1 MKTYTLKEKETLIN
15 VAVNQSKKAILE
27 FLSSDDFNGKQ
38 PEGFK
43 GLKVVHSTKTYLVV
57 QE

>member
-1 MKTYTLKEKETLIN
+1 MKTYSLKERDTLNN
-15 VAVNQSKKAILE
+15 VVVNQSKKAILE

-38 PEGFK
+38 PEGLK
-43 GLKVVHSTKTYLVV
+43 NLKVVHSTKNYLVV

>member
-1 MKTYTLKEKETLIN
+1 MKTYTLKERETLNNVVIN
-15 VAVNQSKKAILE
+15 QTKKEILA

-38 PEGFK
+38 PEGLK
-43 GLKVVHSTKTYLVV
+43 NLKVVHSTKSYLVV

>member
-1 MKTYTLKEKETLIN
+1 MKKYTLKERDTLNNVVINQTKKE
-15 VAVNQSKKAILE
+15 ILA

-38 PEGFK
+38 PQGLK
-43 GLKVVHSTKTYLVV
+43 GLKVVHATSSYLVI